1 MRWDGEPITAIKRT
15 FVRHAEDCDLPG
27 CTPGTVRHFMATLVR
42 RGKPPVP
49 KQQRDVWLGHDEKRT
64 ANACEA
70 FDPEYLRGRR
80 LRTVRATYSSKRLV
94 ASRSRSY
101 RLVSGNGGNQDSRR
115 TIQLS

>member
-27 CTPGTVRHFMATLVR
+27 CTPGTVRHFMATMVR

-49 KQQRDVWLGHDEKRT
+49 KEQRDVWLGHDEKRT

-70 FDPEYLRGRR
+70 FDPEYLRDGAFAPFVRPTPQSDPWRHDRGRI
-80 LRTVRATYSSKRLV
+80 
-94 ASRSRSY
+94 
-101 RLVSGNGGNQDSRR
+101 VS
-115 TIQLS
+115 